1 MIELPVPARG
11 LALMAGLVL
20 MTTACAHVKPEEL
33 DTRLATLR
41 QDLETEMHQGDDSL
55 ATRIG
60 NLEGRV
66 DGLQSD
72 LDAMR
77 SDFNTKIQQMQTALR
92 FEVPVHF
99 AFDQDSLRTQD
110 KPVLQRFGQVVQQYY
125 PDALVTVEGFADPSG
140 SAAYNLRLGER
151 RAESVK
157 SYLVSQG
164 GLSTD
169 RVRTVSY
176 GEASARLVDPSAH
189 GPGQSGWQNRRVVL
203 VIDHAGPSSSM
214 GSGD

>member
-11 LALMAGLVL
+11 LALMAGLVF
-20 MTTACAHVKPEEL
+20 MTSACAHVKPEEL
-33 DTRLATLR
+33 NTRLATLR

-55 ATRIG
+55 GTRIG

-72 LDAMR
+72 LNAMR

-125 PDALVTVEGFADPSG
+125 PDALVTVEGFADPAG
-140 SAAYNLRLGER
+140 SSAYNMRLGQR
-151 RAESVK
+151 RAASVK

-164 GLSTD
+164 GLSAD

-176 GEASARLVDPSAH
+176 GETSARLVDPSAH

-203 VIDHAGPSSSM
+203 VIDHASPSSSM

>member
-20 MTTACAHVKPEEL
+20 TTTACAHVKPEEL

-140 SAAYNLRLGER
+140 SAAYNLKLGER

-176 GEASARLVDPSAH
+176 GETSARLVDPSAH

-203 VIDHAGPSSSM
+203 VIDHAGPSSM